1 MPSNN
6 KRRLALGGTLALLAA
21 SIATAGWAGVTAGS
35 AGAST
40 VPAGVNPPPVQRAL
54 DLSAAN
60 RRAPLPGLPDWS
72 KAGYRGG
79 QPLPDASDINPSTSC
94 QITPSQLASTYGVVP
109 NDGKD
114 DTNGIQAAIDKLKS
128 TCSPTNSYTKLSLIT
143 FPAGVLNV
151 THEIEVDANYTIL
164 RGSGTDPATGTAFE
178 YRPDANTLYDVLTPD
193 GTDSDGDNMTSGDG
207 KMGWAWPG
215 TGLFRVS
222 SRTVDPSYQ
231 SEYNSA
237 PANRKEI
244 FLGSIN
250 QHWKAGVKL
259 RAKPGETKYAARQGD
274 TVVYLATNAKMTNLK
289 VGGFVNMMAANS
301 QKFYQSM
308 DAVSATYPEEN
319 LQMRQQIFTISAVDT
334 TNHTVTID
342 KPLEYDMPID
352 STSDGSAP
360 IDGSVYASNASP
372 LVEPVVGVGLENFYM
387 TQPMSGLN
395 QADSVQNYGNMDPH
409 AEMNG
414 IVLKWAVNDWVKGIR
429 SYMTGSHPIVTE
441 EAKNVQIQDNFLD
454 GSWNK
459 GAGGRGYFRGSRVWD
474 SLYADNVTRNLRHF
488 TFQWSASDNV
498 AIGNDIDS
506 DFNMHGGYER
516 RNLIELNTQA
526 VPYDHRA
533 GNCKSN
539 CGDDGGG
546 TTTPD
551 TSNWYPIYWT
561 AGQKGVKWSGASG
574 PQNVFFD
581 NTMTK
586 QLSTG
591 GPYQPYYPQ
600 KNTIYQFGVAG
611 PSDGAYHLLDVG
623 GTPIA
628 DWAKNE
634 TKDYTGG
641 HGVDASRTDSGQ
653 SLFLKSVAP
662 VSTPTD
668 TPTVTPT
675 DTPTPTPTDTPT
687 STPTD
692 TPTSTP
698 TTSGPPT
705 SPGKSYEA
713 EKAVLGTGT
722 TVTSCAH
729 CSGGKKISFLG
740 SATFSVT
747 APTDGTYPMTISF
760 MSVGS
765 VHSATVTAGGATQ
778 TVNFPSTPDYN
789 TVVTLKVSVSLQA
802 GTNPVVIANTA
813 GTGPNLDRIKI

>member
-1 MPSNN
+1 MSSTPR
-6 KRRLALGGTLALLAA
+6 RRLAFGGTLALLLSGGIVATG
-21 SIATAGWAGVTAGS
+21 IAGTVGT

-40 VPAGVNPPPVQRAL
+40 VPPGVTPTPVLRAL

-79 QPLPDASDINPSTSC
+79 QPLPDASAVNPSASC

-128 TCSPTNSYTKLSLIT
+128 TCSPTNSYSKLSLIT

-151 THEIEVDANYTIL
+151 SHEIEVDANYTIL
-164 RGSGTDPATGTAFE
+164 RGAGSDPATGTSFE
-178 YRPDANTLYDVLTPD
+178 YRPDANTLYDTLTPD
-193 GTDSDGDNMTSGDG
+193 GTDSDATNMTSGSG
-207 KMGWAWPG
+207 TMGWAWPG

-222 SRTVDPSYQ
+222 SRTVDPSYLA
-231 SEYNSA
+231 EYNAA

-259 RAKPGETKYAARQGD
+259 RAKPGETTYAARQGD
-274 TVVYLATNAKMTNLK
+274 TVIYLATNAVLTNFK
-289 VGGFVNMMAANS
+289 VGGYVNMMAANS

-308 DAVSATYPEEN
+308 NAVSATYPEEN
-319 LQMRQQIFTISAVDT
+319 LQMRQQIFTISAVDA

-360 IDGSVYASNASP
+360 IGGTVYASQASP
-372 LVEPVVGVGLENFYM
+372 IVEPVVGVGLENFYM
-387 TQPMSGLN
+387 TQPMSTLN

-414 IVLKWAVNDWVKGIR
+414 IVLKWAVNDWVQGIR

-526 VPYDHRA
+526 VPYAHRA
-533 GNCKSN
+533 GDCKSN
-539 CGDDGGG
+539 CGDDGGA
-546 TTTPD
+546 TSTPD
-551 TSNWYPIYWT
+551 TSNWFPIYWT

-586 QLSTG
+586 QLATG
-591 GPYQPYYPQ
+591 GPYLPYYPLT
-600 KNTIYQFGVAG
+600 NTIYQFGVAG
-611 PSDGAYHLLDVG
+611 PSGGVYHPLDVG

-628 DWAKNE
+628 DWAMNE
-634 TKDYTGG
+634 QNDYTGG
-641 HGVDASRTDSGQ
+641 HGVDASRTDTGQ
-653 SLFLKSVAP
+653 SLFLKTVAP
-662 VSTPTD
+662 VTTPSSGPPTT
-668 TPTVTPT
+668 TPPTTTPPT
-675 DTPTPTPTDTPT
+675 TTPPTTTPPTTTPPT
-687 STPTD
+687 ST
-692 TPTSTP
+692 
-698 TTSGPPT
+698 PPT

-713 EKAVLGTGT
+713 EAAALSGGA

-740 SATFSVT
+740 TATFSVT
-747 APTDGTYPMTISF
+747 APTAGTYPMTVYF

-765 VHSATVTAGGATQ
+765 VHTATVTANGATQ

-789 TVVTLKVSVSLQA
+789 TVVTLRISVSLKA
-802 GTNPVVIANTA
+802 GANAVTFANPA
-813 GTGPNLDRIKI
+813 GTGPNLDRIVV